1 MVRSRKSGEREYMI
15 TFYQKTVPRRASP
28 FLRWSLSP
36 FLLLF
41 AVVFLIPLQEA
52 VDELRWEGVIAT
64 SFVIILCIAGF
75 LTLWGVP
82 FVGRI
87 VTGIIAFSYGWY
99 VVDQCF
105 IHFDGNWGWGGRRGT
120 ASPVNSILG
129 FLVFGLPCLI
139 HTIFGRFTIRKQPD
153 PPEDL
158 MAYDDEDDPEWE
170 EENRE
175 GPGKEK

>member
-1 MVRSRKSGEREYMI
+1 MVRNRKSGERGYMI
-15 TFYQKTVPRRASP
+15 KFHQKTVSCRASP

-41 AVVFLIPLQEA
+41 AVVFLIPLREA
-52 VDELRWEGVIAT
+52 IDALRWEGVIA
-64 SFVIILCIAGF
+64 SCFLIVLCVSGF
-75 LTLWGVP
+75 LTLWGIP

-87 VTGIIAFSYGWY
+87 VTGIIAFSFGGY
-99 VVDQCF
+99 VIDRCF
-105 IHFDGNWGWGGRRGT
+105 IRFDGNWGWGGMRGV
-120 ASPVNSILG
+120 ASPIHSILG

-139 HTIFGRFTIRKQPD
+139 HTIFGRFTIRKQSD
-153 PPEDL
+153 PTEDL
-158 MAYDDEDDPEWE
+158 MAYDDEDYPSWE